1 VKGLGGGAA
10 RTAGFFVRCNRTDV
24 GAQPGS
30 LAEFPLESPMKL
42 KLLFATALGALVV
55 SLAGRTPAATVPAG
69 VALAAQQELTRDAQ
83 AEVESLDPAH
93 IETVSA
99 NTIGCDLFEGL
110 TRVDAAGNVV
120 PGVAQSWTRPTPDR
134 WVFKLR
140 HDARWSNGQPVTAA
154 DFVYAW
160 QRLADPRT
168 GSKYTILV
176 EFVKGAKTIVAGKA
190 APASL
195 GVRAVD
201 PYTLEVKTET
211 PVSFFPDIVAKSN
224 MVPVNR
230 DTIAKFG
237 DAWTRP
243 GNMVSNGAYVLVDWQ
258 PNNQIVLAK
267 NGSYWDAHN
276 VQIAKVTYLP
286 IESDETA
293 QRMYQAGQFDFT
305 YTIPSGV
312 YAQLGKQFGGE
323 LRSAPVLGTYYYNL
337 NNQDPALR
345 DKRVRQALSTVIDRD
360 LLTSR
365 LMQSGE
371 SPAYGLVVKG
381 TKGADPYR
389 PDWASWPMQKRVD
402 FARGLMKDAG
412 YPDAKPLTL
421 TLTYNTNDQHKKIAL
436 FISSEWR
443 TKLGVS
449 VKLENVEYKVL
460 LKMRH
465 DGRTQVAR
473 NGWFSD
479 YNDAT
484 SFLDLVRCNSAQND
498 EKYCNPQVDALIEQG
513 NQQLDDAKRSALLTQ
528 AHALAMNDYPVIPLY
543 QYASNRLVKPY
554 VGGYSLSN
562 YIDQRVTQDMY
573 IVKH

>member
-1 VKGLGGGAA
+1 
-10 RTAGFFVRCNRTDV
+10 
-24 GAQPGS
+24 
-30 LAEFPLESPMKL
+30 MKL

-55 SLAGRTPAATVPAG
+55 SFAGRAPAAIVPAG
-69 VALAAQQELTRDAQ
+69 VTLAAHQELTRDAQ
-83 AEVESLDPAH
+83 TEVESLDPALV
-93 IETVSA
+93 ESVVA

-120 PGVAQSWTRPTPDR
+120 PGVAQSWTRTAPDM

-140 HDARWSNGQPVTAA
+140 RDARWSNGQPVTAA

-160 QRLADPRT
+160 QRVADPKT

-176 EFVKGAKTIVAGKA
+176 EFVKNAKAIIAGKA
-190 APASL
+190 APSTL

-211 PVSFFPDIVAKSN
+211 PVSFFPDVAAKSN

-243 GNMVSNGAYVLVDWQ
+243 GNMVSNGAYVLADWQ
-258 PNNQIVLAK
+258 PNNHIVMVK
-267 NGSYWDAHN
+267 NEKYWDARD
-276 VQIAKVTYLP
+276 VQITKVTYLP
-286 IESDETA
+286 IESDDTA

-312 YAQLGKQFGGE
+312 YAQLSRQFGGE
-323 LRSAPVLGTYYYNL
+323 LKPGLALGTYYYSL

-345 DKRVRQALSTVIDRD
+345 DKRVRQALSMVIDRD

-365 LMQSGE
+365 LLQSGE
-371 SPAYGLVVKG
+371 LPAYGLVVKG
-381 TKGADPYR
+381 TRGAEPYR

-402 FARGLMKDAG
+402 YARGLLKDAG
-412 YPDAKPLTL
+412 YGDAKPLTL
-421 TLTYNTNDQHKKIAL
+421 TVTYNTNDQHKKIAL
-436 FISSEWR
+436 FLSSEWR

-473 NGWFSD
+473 NGWFLD

-484 SFLDLVRCNSAQND
+484 SFLDLVRCNSPQND
-498 EKYCNPQVDALIEQG
+498 EKYCNQQVDALIEQG
-513 NQQLDDAKRSALLTQ
+513 NQQTDDAKRSALLTQ
-528 AHALAMNDYPVIPLY
+528 AHALAMNDYPLIPLY
-543 QYASNRLVKPY
+543 QYAVNRLVKPF
-554 VGGYSLSN
+554 VGGYALTN
-562 YIDQRVTQDMY
+562 YLDQRVTQDMY

>member
-1 VKGLGGGAA
+1 MWA
-10 RTAGFFVRCNRTDV
+10 RSRSVCGV
-24 GAQPGS
+24 
-30 LAEFPLESPMKL
+30 PLKSPKNL
-42 KLLFATALGALVV
+42 KLVFATALGALVV
-55 SLAGRTPAATVPAG
+55 SSAGRVPPATLPAG
-69 VALAAQQELTRDAQ
+69 VALAPHREFTRDAK

-93 IETVSA
+93 IETVEA

-120 PGVAQSWTRPTPDR
+120 PGVAQSWTRAAPDM
-134 WVFKLR
+134 WIFKLR

-160 QRLADPRT
+160 QRIADPKT

-176 EFVKGAKTIVAGKA
+176 EFVKNAKAIIAGKA
-190 APASL
+190 APSAL

-211 PVSFFPDIVAKSN
+211 PVSFFPDVAAKSN

-243 GNMVSNGAYVLVDWQ
+243 GNMVSNGAYVLADWQ
-258 PNNQIVLAK
+258 PNNHIVMVK
-267 NGSYWDAHN
+267 NEKYWDARD
-276 VQIAKVTYLP
+276 VQITKVTYLP
-286 IESDETA
+286 IESDDTA

-312 YAQLGKQFGGE
+312 YAQLNRQFGGE
-323 LRSAPVLGTYYYNL
+323 LKPGLALGTYYYSL

-345 DKRVRQALSTVIDRD
+345 DKRVRQALSMVIDRD

-365 LMQSGE
+365 LLQSGE
-371 SPAYGLVVKG
+371 LPAYGLVVKG
-381 TKGADPYR
+381 TRGAEPFR
-389 PDWASWPMQKRVD
+389 PDWASWPMQQRVAY
-402 FARGLMKDAG
+402 ARGLLKDAG
-412 YPDAKPLTL
+412 YAEAKPLTL
-421 TLTYNTNDQHKKIAL
+421 TITYNTNDQHKKIAL
-436 FISSEWR
+436 FLSSEWR
-443 TKLGVS
+443 TKLGVN

-473 NGWFSD
+473 NGWFLD

-484 SFLDLVRCNSAQND
+484 SFLDLVRCNSPQND

-513 NQQLDDAKRSALLTQ
+513 NQQTDDAKRSALLTQ
-528 AHALAMNDYPVIPLY
+528 AHALAMNDYPLIPLY
-543 QYASNRLVKPY
+543 QYAVNRLVKPY
-554 VGGYSLSN
+554 VGGYMLTN
-562 YIDQRVTQDMY
+562 YLDQRVTQDMY